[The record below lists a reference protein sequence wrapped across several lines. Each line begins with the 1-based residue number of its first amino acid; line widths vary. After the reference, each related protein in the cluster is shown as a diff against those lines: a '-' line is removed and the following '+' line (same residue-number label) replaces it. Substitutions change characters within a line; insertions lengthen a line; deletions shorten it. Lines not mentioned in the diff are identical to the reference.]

1 MNGDLKNELILTV
14 GSLSV
19 FTSLT
24 FGVRKEKDLRISGSQ
39 MYF

>member
-14 GSLSV
+14 CSCLSV

-24 FGVRKEKDLRISGSQ
+24 FVVRKEKDLRISGS
-39 MYF
+39 